1 MATISSIGI
10 GSGLDIE
17 GVITQLVAV
26 ERAPVTKL
34 QQEATSLQTRLST
47 YGKLQS
53 GMAALR
59 DAASALTRSS
69 TWTATVGSSSDA
81 ASGAPGSMAAARQ
94 MRSHEVT
101 TAARCPWSAIASTI
115 VGTWV
120 RPHSFVVQCTARAP
134 ENISV

>member
-17 GVITQLVAV
+17 SVITQLVAV

-69 TWTATVGSSSDA
+69 TWSATTGSSSDS
-81 ASGAPGSMAAARQ
+81 ASVAVTTSSSTLPGSY
-94 MRSHEVT
+94 SIEVQ
-101 TAARCPWSAIASTI
+101 RL
-115 VGTWV
+115 
-120 RPHSFVVQCTARAP
+120 
-134 ENISV
+134 